1 MPSFVPLLSLILLVL
16 VSALAWAAPQQQRPV
31 DRTEAVRV
39 FLDCR
44 SCDEN
49 YLRTEITFINY
60 VRDRATAD
68 LHILVTTQPTGG
80 GGTEFTLKFIGL
92 GRFQGVEQQLSYV
105 APQTNTD
112 DETRKALARVLKLGL
127 VRYAADTPL
136 GSQLDVSY
144 KAPEAASA
152 AGVRDPWNFWVFR
165 VGIGGEFEGARS
177 DKSSSIEGFFTAS
190 RTTDR
195 WKLAFNTNTDYREDR
210 FVLEDESTFVSI
222 TRTNEG
228 NALAV
233 RSLNEHW
240 SIGAVG
246 SLSSSTFLNHRFRMR
261 AGPAIEYSVFPYSE
275 STRRLLTLYYTAGYH
290 RFDYREITLFDKT
303 EETLADQLFEASL
316 NLRQPWGN
324 AFASAQI
331 AQYLTDLDKYRI
343 SGFGELEVR
352 LFKGF
357 SVEVFGELS
366 RRRDQIYLP
375 KGEASNEEILVRQR
389 ELATGYQYDI
399 NFGISYSFGSIYNNI
414 VNPRFRS
421 AGGF

>member
-1 MPSFVPLLSLILLVL
+1 
-16 VSALAWAAPQQQRPV
+16 
-31 DRTEAVRV
+31 
-39 FLDCR
+39 
-44 SCDEN
+44 
-49 YLRTEITFINY
+49 
-60 VRDRATAD
+60 
-68 LHILVTTQPTGG
+68 
-80 GGTEFTLKFIGL
+80 
-92 GRFQGVEQQLSYV
+92 
-105 APQTNTD
+105 
-112 DETRKALARVLKLGL
+112 
-127 VRYAADTPL
+127 
-136 GSQLDVSY
+136 
-144 KAPEAASA
+144 
-152 AGVRDPWNFWVFR
+152 
-165 VGIGGEFEGARS
+165 
-177 DKSSSIEGFFTAS
+177 
-190 RTTDR
+190 
-195 WKLAFNTNTDYREDR
+195 
-210 FVLEDESTFVSI
+210 VLEDESTFLSI

-303 EETLADQLFEASL
+303 EETLADQLLEASL

-399 NFGISYSFGSIYNNI
+399 SFGISYSFGSIYNNI